1 MNNIKSNYQTLR
13 EEWKSLCIVEITAL
27 GRLADPHSNRAFQ
40 IAVTDLGQFTLNVIL
55 KTDGR

>member
-1 MNNIKSNYQTLR
+1 M
-13 EEWKSLCIVEITAL
+13 EITAL

-40 IAVTDLGQFTLNVIL
+40 IAVTDLGQSTLNVVL